1 MLVVLGCVIA
11 MIAWQALITKLYPPK
26 PKAIK
31 VTNEIVTSNAAPA
44 TATETPAEKPVEAAK
59 ETAAASAEPRSP
71 EQIVA
76 LTNEFVRMEFTTWG
90 GGVSSVELLKHK
102 VNGSGN
108 VVLNGTNLSRRWP

>member
-1 MLVVLGCVIA
+1 MMDRKTMLVVLGCVIA

-59 ETAAASAEPRSP
+59 EDRRRARRTAFARAD
-71 EQIVA
+71 
-76 LTNEFVRMEFTTWG
+76 
-90 GGVSSVELLKHK
+90 
-102 VNGSGN
+102 
-108 VVLNGTNLSRRWP
+108 RRADQ